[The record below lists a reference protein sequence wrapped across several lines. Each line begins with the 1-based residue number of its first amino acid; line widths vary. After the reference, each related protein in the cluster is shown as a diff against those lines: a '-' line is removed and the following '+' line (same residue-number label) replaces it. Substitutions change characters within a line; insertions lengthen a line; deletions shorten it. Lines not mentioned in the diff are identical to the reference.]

1 MVVFLV
7 SLTGLPPTVGFY
19 GKLLLFY
26 EGWAVGLGWLVLL
39 MGLVSVVSL
48 FITSA

>member
-1 MVVFLV
+1 MFLV

-26 EGWAVGLGWLVLL
+26 EGVDAGMATGW
-39 MGLVSVVSL
+39 SS
-48 FITSA
+48 SRR